1 MKDIISLSLYTQ
13 RIIRSNIIYFLDP
26 PLLTFRSNK
35 RNFLNIPPLSFTLYL
50 RITSPDP
57 TLRKFHILFCYIYIY
72 KEKDI
77 QANTTTNQ
85 HRNGFHLV
93 AKHSVTSFPHSV
105 YTIIPSRFQ
114 GMDLIK
120 ETWVQ
125 TKSARRT
132 DSGKSG
138 SRKLSRKRI
147 GAVKPGGGGF
157 YRFNISLF
165 HDWTGGNAGYKEA
178 EDTIPQRGYSGMR
191 LYGLPLS
198 NYPPS
203 SSFFSSSPLAGVFST
218 GRGTKVP
225 RSRLRGSN
233 NIRARR

>member
-1 MKDIISLSLYTQ
+1 MPRSR
-13 RIIRSNIIYFLDP
+13 RIARP
-26 PLLTFRSNK
+26 P
-35 RNFLNIPPLSFTLYL
+35 NIPKKIRVVVGQFNATTCISYSPAL
-50 RITSPDP
+50 RFPPFFFPWEYTRATTRRFD
-57 TLRKFHILFCYIYIY
+57 C
-72 KEKDI
+72 EKDI

-105 YTIIPSRFQ
+105 YTIIPSLPSRFQ

-178 EDTIPQRGYSGMR
+178 EDTIPQRGYSEKLQAELKLKQKGARSMCPCTKESVLLILINCDSR
-191 LYGLPLS
+191 SGG
-198 NYPPS
+198 NV
-203 SSFFSSSPLAGVFST
+203 SFRINEDKL
-218 GRGTKVP
+218 
-225 RSRLRGSN
+225 
-233 NIRARR
+233 IRKCNTIY